1 VTSDDKTDTYDE
13 TVSRT
18 TSEPTADV
26 TVTEETSITAVP
38 ARKVETYE
46 VQSET
51 ATSDEES
58 VSSKARDAGKSLK
71 DLIYSLGRK
80 TKEVTEEKARELK
93 AQSDVSTK
101 TDARDIQH
109 LGEDVEKLI
118 TVFEDT
124 MTEIRN
130 EAYDEQEK
138 LLVGYRKLL
147 EEQINVINAKRRRRR
162 KKRRSSILPLF
173 YSTNSLLA
181 ISFTTTDFTLT
192 NSLMPN
198 SESSLPIPDFLTP
211 PNGRRGSDFT
221 ISFTDTIPLST

>member
-18 TSEPTADV
+18 TSEPTTDV
-26 TVTEETSITAVP
+26 TVTEETAITAVP

-58 VSSKARDAGKSLK
+58 VSVKAREAGKSLK

-93 AQSDVSTK
+93 AQSVDISTK

-109 LGEDVEKLI
+109 LGDDEEKLI

-124 MTEIRN
+124 MTEIRK
-130 EAYDEQEK
+130 EPYDEQEK
-138 LLVGYRKLL
+138 MLVGYKKLL
-147 EEQINVINAKRRRRR
+147 EEQINVIDARLAMAKRL
-162 KKRRSSILPLF
+162 KPG
-173 YSTNSLLA
+173 A
-181 ISFTTTDFTLT
+181 
-192 NSLMPN
+192 
-198 SESSLPIPDFLTP
+198 
-211 PNGRRGSDFT
+211 
-221 ISFTDTIPLST
+221 